1 MFYPERCTVCGE
13 CLMRC
18 PYLNYPEEK
27 AKEEFSKLMKGEA
40 TPVTRECITCAAC
53 NMFCPEGAN
62 PFDLINDRQE
72 AEDAFKPTEQA
83 LAMMNMASELPSEII
98 KGDPDKPFMNL
109 CSVGDLLPGVI
120 EGRLF
125 EGLNLTKGGDYFCY
139 IGWLHIGKPSMVRD
153 NAQRFVDN
161 LAKTGAREIIC
172 YHDDCYTM
180 LTSKVKEFGIDLPFK
195 PIHIVEYLRD
205 YVRDH
210 ISEVTRLDMKVGY
223 QQPCASRYTFEKDPI
238 IDELFDLIGVTRV
251 DRKYD
256 RVNALCCSG
265 AMAGKSGVH
274 KDTINEWRM
283 KNIMDAKEAGAEA
296 MVFLCPLCALSLR
309 NRARAQGLEPY
320 MISNL
325 VRLALGEELSNG
337 GAGKIYG

>member
-18 PYLNYPEEK
+18 PYLNYPEDK
-27 AKEEFSKLMKGEA
+27 AKEEFAKLMKGEP
-40 TPVTRECITCAAC
+40 TPVTQECITCAAC

-62 PFDLINDRQE
+62 PFDLINERQE
-72 AEDAFKPTEQA
+72 IEDAFKPTDQA
-83 LAMMNMASELPSEII
+83 LSMMKIASELPSEII
-98 KGDPDKPFMNL
+98 KGDPGKPFMNL

-125 EGLNLTKGGDYFCY
+125 DGLNFTKGGDYFCY

-161 LAKTGAREIIC
+161 LAKTGAKEIIC

-180 LTSKVKEFGIDLPFK
+180 LTSKVKEFGIELPFK
-195 PIHIVEYLRD
+195 PVHIVEYLRD

-210 ISEVTRLDMKVGY
+210 ISEVTRLDMKIGY
-223 QQPCASRYTFEKDPI
+223 QQPCASRYTFEKDGI
-238 IDELFDLIGVTRV
+238 IDELFELIGVTRV

-265 AMAGKSGVH
+265 AMAGKSGVP

-283 KNIMDAKEAGAEA
+283 KNILDAKEAGAEA

-309 NRARAQGLEPY
+309 NRAKSQGLEPY